1 MNAIEIF
8 FNLDVLRRAFP
19 MLLQGLGMTLILGFS
34 TILFGTLLGLGIAL
48 VRLFAV
54 RPLQL
59 LAILYTDLMRAMPV
73 LVVLILI
80 YYALPF
86 AGIVLSS
93 FTAALIALSLVLG
106 AYTAEVMR
114 AGIQAV
120 PKGQFEA
127 ASALGLGFWRTMQK
141 VILPQATRLVIPPHA
156 SNCVSIIKD
165 TSLASVVTMTDLLKQ
180 ATDAQAL
187 FANPTPL
194 LGAALI
200 YVAILW
206 PLVRLTGWLEHR
218 FQRAYQ
224 RLYPCK
230 TPISFTIPSASIPA
244 RRPTWP
250 APWPTSPP
258 SGARP
263 TTRNGAGCWPGARP
277 SSTAGAAS

>member
-1 MNAIEIF
+1 MDAVDIF
-8 FNLDVLRRAFP
+8 FNADVMRRAFP
-19 MLLQGLGMTLILGFS
+19 ILLRGLGMTLALGV
-34 TILFGTLLGLGIAL
+34 TAIVMGTALGVGIAL
-48 VRLFAV
+48 MRLYAPKPLRLFAV
-54 RPLQL
+54 
-59 LAILYTDLMRAMPV
+59 LYTDLMRAMPV

-93 FTAALIALSLVLG
+93 FAAAAIALSLVLG

-127 ASALGLGFWRTMQK
+127 AAALGIHFWLAMRK
-141 VILPQATRLVIPPHA
+141 VVLPQAMRIVIPPHA

-165 TSLASVVTMTDLLKQ
+165 TSLASVVAMTDLLKQ

-194 LGAALI
+194 IGAALI

-206 PLVRLTGWLEHR
+206 PLVRLTGWLEQR

-224 RLYPCK
+224 R
-230 TPISFTIPSASIPA
+230 
-244 RRPTWP
+244 
-250 APWPTSPP
+250 
-258 SGARP
+258 
-263 TTRNGAGCWPGARP
+263 
-277 SSTAGAAS
+277 

>member
-1 MNAIEIF
+1 MNALEIF
-8 FNLDVLRRAFP
+8 FNLSVLQRAFP
-19 MLLQGLGMTLILGFS
+19 ILLRGLGNTLMLGVTAIVLGS
-34 TILFGTLLGLGIAL
+34 LLGVGIAL
-48 VRLFAV
+48 MRLYSAK
-54 RPLQL
+54 PLRL
-59 LAILYTDLMRAMPV
+59 LAVGYTDLMRAMPV

-93 FTAALIALSLVLG
+93 FAAAAIALSLVLG
-106 AYTAEVMR
+106 AYTAEVVR

-127 ASALGLGFWRTMQK
+127 SAALGLGFWRMMQK
-141 VILPQATRLVIPPHA
+141 VVLPQAIRLVIPPHA

-165 TSLASVVTMTDLLKQ
+165 TSLASVVAMTDLLKQ

-187 FANPTPL
+187 FANPSPL
-194 LGAALI
+194 IGAALI

-224 RLYPCK
+224 R
-230 TPISFTIPSASIPA
+230 
-244 RRPTWP
+244 
-250 APWPTSPP
+250 
-258 SGARP
+258 
-263 TTRNGAGCWPGARP
+263 
-277 SSTAGAAS
+277 

>member
-1 MNAIEIF
+1 MNAIDIF
-8 FNLDVLRRAFP
+8 FNLDVLARAFP
-19 MLLQGLGMTLILGFS
+19 ILLRGLGMTILLGF
-34 TILFGTLLGLGIAL
+34 TAIVFGTALGLAIAL
-48 VRLFAV
+48 VRLYAPKPF
-54 RPLQL
+54 RL
-59 LAILYTDLMRAMPV
+59 LAIGYTDLMRAMPV

-93 FTAALIALSLVLG
+93 FAAAAIALSLVLG

-120 PKGQFEA
+120 PKGQSEA
-127 ASALGLGFWRTMQK
+127 AAALGLGFWLTIRK
-141 VILPQATRLVIPPHA
+141 VVLPQAVRLVIPPHA

-165 TSLASVVTMTDLLKQ
+165 TSLASVVAMTDLLKQ

-194 LGAALI
+194 IGAALI

-224 RLYPCK
+224 R
-230 TPISFTIPSASIPA
+230 
-244 RRPTWP
+244 
-250 APWPTSPP
+250 
-258 SGARP
+258 
-263 TTRNGAGCWPGARP
+263 
-277 SSTAGAAS
+277 

>member
-1 MNAIEIF
+1 MNAIDIF
-8 FNLDVLRRAFP
+8 FNLSVMERAFP
-19 MLLQGLGMTLILGFS
+19 ILLRGLGN
-34 TILFGTLLGLGIAL
+34 TLLLGLTAIVLGSLMGLGIAL
-48 VRLFAV
+48 TRLYAPK
-54 RPLQL
+54 PLRL
-59 LAILYTDLMRAMPV
+59 LAIAYTDLMRAMPV

-93 FTAALIALSLVLG
+93 FTAAAAALSFVLA
-106 AYTAEVMR
+106 AYTSEVVR

-120 PKGQFEA
+120 PRGQFEA
-127 ASALGLGFWRTMQK
+127 SAALGLGFWRMMHK
-141 VILPQATRLVIPPHA
+141 VVLPQAIRLVIPPHA

-165 TSLASVVTMTDLLKQ
+165 TSLASVVAMTDLLKQ

-194 LGAALI
+194 IGAALI

-224 RLYPCK
+224 R
-230 TPISFTIPSASIPA
+230 
-244 RRPTWP
+244 
-250 APWPTSPP
+250 
-258 SGARP
+258 
-263 TTRNGAGCWPGARP
+263 
-277 SSTAGAAS
+277 

>member
-1 MNAIEIF
+1 MTVFEVF
-8 FNLDVLRRAFP
+8 FNMDVLVRAFP
-19 MLLQGLGMTLILGFS
+19 ILLTGLGMTLILG
-34 TILFGTLLGLGIAL
+34 TTAIVFGSFFGVVIAIT
-48 VRLFAV
+48 RLYAI

-59 LAILYTDLMRAMPV
+59 LAIAFTDLARAMPV

-93 FTAALIALSLVLG
+93 FASAAIALSLVLG
-106 AYTAEVMR
+106 AYTAEVVR

-127 ASALGLGFWRTMQK
+127 ADALGIGFWLAMRK
-141 VILPQATRLVIPPHA
+141 VILPQALRIVIPPHA

-165 TSLASVVTMTDLLKQ
+165 TSLASVVAMSDLLKQ

-194 LGAALI
+194 IGAALI

-206 PLVRLTGWLEHR
+206 PLVRLTSWLEHR
-218 FQRAYQ
+218 FQRAY
-224 RLYPCK
+224 
-230 TPISFTIPSASIPA
+230 A
-244 RRPTWP
+244 R
-250 APWPTSPP
+250 
-258 SGARP
+258 
-263 TTRNGAGCWPGARP
+263 
-277 SSTAGAAS
+277 

>member
-1 MNAIEIF
+1 MSAIEIF

-19 MLLQGLGMTLILGFS
+19 MLLQGLGMTLVLGFA
-34 TILFGTLLGLGIAL
+34 TIALGTIFGLGIAL

-93 FTAALIALSLVLG
+93 FAAAAIALSLVLG

-114 AGIQAV
+114 AGLQAV
-120 PKGQFEA
+120 PRGQSEA
-127 ASALGLGFWRTMQK
+127 AAALGLGFWLTMRK
-141 VILPQATRLVIPPHA
+141 VILPQAVRLVIPPHA
-156 SNCVSIIKD
+156 SNCVSIVKD
-165 TSLASVVTMTDLLKQ
+165 TSLASVVAMTDLLKQ

-187 FANPTPL
+187 FANPSPL
-194 LGAALI
+194 IGAALI

-224 RLYPCK
+224 R
-230 TPISFTIPSASIPA
+230 
-244 RRPTWP
+244 
-250 APWPTSPP
+250 
-258 SGARP
+258 
-263 TTRNGAGCWPGARP
+263 
-277 SSTAGAAS
+277 